1 MAPQIRAWRRNA
13 DLCRCAAQKV
23 GDRSPMRLRTA
34 QNKLKIEHSII
45 DGVRKMLERLLDSNP
60 EIRSVIPGVI
70 RPVRDARG
78 KIQVR
83 VTVPTQNGWKAI
95 ALSRGARPE
104 WVISTDMGKEALERE
119 LKKAAE

>member
-1 MAPQIRAWRRNA
+1 
-13 DLCRCAAQKV
+13 
-23 GDRSPMRLRTA
+23 MRLRTA

-45 DGVRKMLERLLDSNP
+45 DGVRGMLERLLASNP

-78 KIQVR
+78 RIQVR

-95 ALSRGARPE
+95 ALSQGARQE
-104 WVISTDMGKEALERE
+104 LFISTALGKEELELALQNAVE
-119 LKKAAE
+119 